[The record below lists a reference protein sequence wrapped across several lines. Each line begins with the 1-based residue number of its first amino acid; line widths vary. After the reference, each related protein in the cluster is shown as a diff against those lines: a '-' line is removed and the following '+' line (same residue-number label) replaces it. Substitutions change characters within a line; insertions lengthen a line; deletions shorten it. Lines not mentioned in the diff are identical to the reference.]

1 MRTAIQD
8 LITVANIWDELP
20 GDIGLVGRSILD
32 EIKDGKYLEKE
43 KDQTNR
49 LLKMLVHLKE
59 ICENEVPEFNIPEL
73 NQIITDYEP
82 IIMDEPTTI
91 TTDVK

>member
-32 EIKDGKYLEKE
+32 EIKDGKYVEKE

-59 ICENEVPEFNIPEL
+59 ICENEIPEFNIPEL
-73 NQIITDYEP
+73 NELINDA
-82 IIMDEPTTI
+82 
-91 TTDVK
+91 VS